1 MHLKD
6 YFAAHLAAAL
16 AHRVER
22 PEVIAARAYE
32 LADALIRE
40 RSRVENEEREAF
52 LHDVY
57 ADDIDAEDE
66 RAFFEMR
73 GLLDEPAPL
82 SESEGFEV
90 NPAWLDRD
98 IDARLDAEPHWQPA
112 TVERPGLARTAP
124 LSVET
129 FDQRLAEA
137 QRAKKPA

>member
-52 LHDVY
+52 LHEVY
-57 ADDIDAEDE
+57 ADEIDAEDE
-66 RAFFEMR
+66 RMFFEQHGFEMR

-98 IDARLDAEPHWQPA
+98 IDARLDVEPHWQPGA
-112 TVERPGLARTAP
+112 VERPGLARTAP
-124 LSVET
+124 LAAE
-129 FDQRLAEA
+129 DQKT
-137 QRAKKPA
+137 KKQA

>member
-22 PEVIAARAYE
+22 PEVIAARAYQ
-32 LADALIRE
+32 LADALMRE
-40 RSRVENEEREAF
+40 RARGENDEHESF
-52 LHDVY
+52 LATAY
-57 ADDIDAEDE
+57 GENDDLEDE
-66 RAFFEMR
+66 RAYFEAR

-98 IDARLDAEPHWQPA
+98 IDARLDMEPHWQPA
-112 TVERPGLARTAP
+112 PVSERPGLKRTAP
-124 LSVET
+124 LA
-129 FDQRLAEA
+129 AEA
-137 QRAKKPA
+137 DKTKKLA